1 MSHSTNFHKGFLFFY
16 SVFGLLIALIIETK
30 SFIMY
35 YFKECWERAK
45 ECLILLPFIIL
56 PLLCWGVAKGS
67 EIREDQLP
75 DTVAVQVSLPTEEI
89 VVENVEKESRF
100 IIIRRGT
107 VYNPEP
113 EQGWGDPWQAAGGR
127 IDSLKLANG
136 QLRWCALSPDL
147 LEKIPMHSKIK
158 VHDPDKKIQ
167 GIWYVKD
174 VCGIKST
181 IDFLH
186 PSSIRTGLWNDIK
199 VEVLREG
206 K

>member
-1 MSHSTNFHKGFLFFY
+1 MKEY
-16 SVFGLLIALIIETK
+16 LIG
-30 SFIMY
+30 
-35 YFKECWERAK
+35 CWERAK
-45 ECLILLPFIIL
+45 ECVVLIPFIVL

-67 EIREDQLP
+67 EVKSPDQLP
-75 DTVAVQVSLPTEEI
+75 DTVAVQKALLPTDEIKAEEK
-89 VVENVEKESRF
+89 VEEKEEETRF

-113 EQGWGDPWQAAGGR
+113 EQCWGDPWKAAGGK
-127 IDSLKLANG
+127 IDSVKLETG

-174 VCGIKST
+174 VCGIEST
-181 IDFLH
+181 IDFLK
-186 PSSIRTGLWNDIK
+186 PSSIKTGLWKNIK
-199 VEVLREG
+199 IEVLREG